1 MTANDPRLPLEEWLR
16 AAYAD
21 PEAGCPPPEAFL
33 EAEAGAL
40 DAEARRRLDEHADH
54 CPACAAERDLARS
67 FEAGPVAGEVRSEDV
82 AFVVARLE
90 AASPVR
96 PAAPGA
102 LGKPGNVVPF
112 PAARPRQA
120 VPPGRSSW
128 LARLAAAA
136 VVLLVTGLFLRDYFP
151 APSLPDVPEHSVV
164 RGGVLEAVAPM
175 GDVDAAPA
183 ELRWVPRQ
191 GAAAYLVSL
200 ETVDDIVLWE
210 ERVAAPPARLPAE
223 VAAGLKPAVTYI
235 WSVQALDAQGARLA
249 RSDPER
255 FRVRPAP
262 EK

>member
-40 DAEARRRLDEHADH
+40 DAGARRRLDEHADR
-54 CPACAAERDLARS
+54 CPACAAERDLARG
-67 FEAGPVAGEVRSEDV
+67 FEAGHAAGDVRPEDV
-82 AFVVARLE
+82 AFVVAQLE

-96 PAAPGA
+96 PAAAPGNR
-102 LGKPGNVVPF
+102 GNVVPF

-120 VPPGRSSW
+120 LPPGRSSW

-164 RGGVLEAVAPM
+164 RGGVLETVAPV
-175 GDVDAAPA
+175 GEVAAAPA

-191 GAAAYLVSL
+191 GAAVYLVSL
-200 ETVDDIVLWE
+200 ETVDDLVLWE

-262 EK
+262 ER